1 MEELKID
8 GNWNIKKGL
17 IKERFQNISYEDL
30 EFDIENTDQFL
41 ENLSRKTGLTKGQLV
56 EQINKF

>member
-8 GNWNIKKGL
+8 GNWKIKKGL